1 MGEAHL
7 QPLVASDAT
16 NDEDLLA
23 PAVRHRSLRRLD
35 EHREQRLLQREAEVG
50 RGVLPGLEQRRRL
63 LLDVGQNAAERHVH
77 SLFLEDML
85 IKIVSLSEIVIVL
98 FQMTILQ
105 IRRSTSLDV
114 P

>member
-7 QPLVASDAT
+7 QTLVASDAT

-23 PAVRHRSLRRLD
+23 PAVRHRPLRRLD

-50 RGVLPGLEQRRRL
+50 RGELPGLEQRRRL

-77 SLFLEDML
+77 SLFFGGYVDKDC
-85 IKIVSLSEIVIVL
+85 IIV
-98 FQMTILQ
+98 
-105 IRRSTSLDV
+105 
-114 P
+114 